1 MTVNEQ
7 LVENIVKE
15 VMAKVALTS
24 DDEKQLGIFTDMN
37 EAIAAAKQAQAVVRR
52 MSMDQREK
60 IISNIRTKIKENA
73 EVMARMGVEET
84 GMGNVGHKILNMC
97 WLPKK
102 HPAPRI

>member
-52 MSMDQREK
+52 HVHGPERENHLQYPYQDQRK
-60 IISNIRTKIKENA
+60 R
-73 EVMARMGVEET
+73 RGY
-84 GMGNVGHKILNMC
+84 GQDGRGRDRYGQCGPKIL
-97 WLPKK
+97 K
-102 HPAPRI
+102 HVLVA